1 MEMKVGYVYGPRPIL
16 HLVTCFF
23 MRLFQLLF
31 KWWNHNILI
40 WLMRDIQKLNKL
52 IGKRIWQIYFSQ
64 ILENRQK
71 RSVYESWEHLH
82 YQIDILHILSKCILF
97 YEVCSR
103 YLCFRKRICLINRV
117 LAWSVYLSLMAK
129 KRKKSRLILMGLLI
143 AFWFLTSSMIKNEKL
158 GCEVY

>member
-1 MEMKVGYVYGPRPIL
+1 
-16 HLVTCFF
+16 

-52 IGKRIWQIYFSQ
+52 IGKRNWQIYFSQ
-64 ILENRQK
+64 ILENWQK
-71 RSVYESWEHLH
+71 CSVYESWEHLH
-82 YQIDILHILSKCILF
+82 YQNDILHILSKCILF

-103 YLCFRKRICLINRV
+103 YFCFRKRICLINRV

-143 AFWFLTSSMIKNEKL
+143 AFWFLTSSTIKNEKL
-158 GCEVY
+158 GWGLLKV